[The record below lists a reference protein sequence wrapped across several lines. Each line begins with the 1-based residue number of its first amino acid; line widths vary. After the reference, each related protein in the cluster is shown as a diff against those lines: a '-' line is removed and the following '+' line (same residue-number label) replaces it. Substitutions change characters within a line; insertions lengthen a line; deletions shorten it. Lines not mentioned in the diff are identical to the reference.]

1 MKGLKKFTIDLFE
14 SSLFGCICA
23 FVSLISAI
31 YVGFYFSGVAYYICY
46 ALSMIVVIVSC
57 IALSN
62 ISHMRIIKK
71 YKRESGLSV
80 FYWIV
85 FVILILVSVIA
96 HEKSVMSVLLELMAG
111 EYLRRVAV
119 IRLSSF
125 CCALTGVYGLM
136 KRSIYFD
143 VGMIITSC
151 LFVFTILVFGN
162 GING

>member
-1 MKGLKKFTIDLFE
+1 MGLKNLTINLLE
-14 SSLFGCICA
+14 SNLFGCICA

-31 YVGFYFSGVAYYICY
+31 YVGFYLSGVAYYICY

-143 VGMIITSC
+143 ARMITASC
-151 LFVFTILVFGN
+151 FFVFTILVFGN